1 MEAQGE
7 AGSISAVPLRT
18 RATSQLRRNRLRLLL
33 LLPLLSSGVLSM
45 RADVVQAQTPPSP
58 QVGFTFRPYTA
69 AGLGLD
75 PGAALAQLLTEIQ
88 PDVVRL
94 PVYWS
99 DVAPSPAGLDFDVPD
114 DMIATV
120 AAYDAHTPSRR
131 ATIVLVV
138 GMRNVGAPELY
149 APLWALD
156 AVGGKFAAKLA
167 ALPGFDAYVEATVH
181 RYASNPLL
189 QRWQVEN
196 EPLDDSVPAI
206 EGDTSR
212 TAADIGAEV
221 ADVRSIDPGHP
232 VMTTTFTSSV
242 LDLDQEEIAQADY
255 AIPPPPGPQP
265 GGHPE
270 ETLALGNTLGLDLYV
285 VYAGVDLSD
294 ADAATRIIWKRN
306 SLGFWVQRAA
316 QRDKNVWIAEMQAA
330 PWQHVDGFSTD
341 DLLMSAQQ
349 YRGQGASAVLLWGVE
364 QWLTSPAWLAAGKQA
379 VAVLR
384 S

>member
-1 MEAQGE
+1 MQAQGGV
-7 AGSISAVPLRT
+7 GSISAVPWRT
-18 RATSQLRRNRLRLLL
+18 RAWSGLHRNRVRVLLV
-33 LLPLLSSGVLSM
+33 LPLILSGVLSM
-45 RADVVQAQTPPSP
+45 RADVVKAQAPPAP

-75 PGAALAQLLTEIQ
+75 PQAALAQLLVDIQ

-120 AAYDAHTPSRR
+120 ASYDAHTPARR

-156 AVGGKFAAKLA
+156 AAGGKYAAKLA
-167 ALPGFDAYVEATVH
+167 ALPGFDAYVEATVR
-181 RYASNPLL
+181 RYATNPLL

-212 TAADIGAEV
+212 TAADISAEV
-221 ADVRSIDPGHP
+221 ADVRAIDPGHP

-242 LDLDQEEIAQADY
+242 LDLDQEEIAQADQ

-294 ADAATRIIWKRN
+294 ADAPTRIIWKRN

-316 QRDKNVWIAEMQAA
+316 QRNKNVWIAEMQAA
-330 PWQHVDGFSTD
+330 PWQHVGGFSTD
-341 DLLMSAQQ
+341 DLVMSAEQ